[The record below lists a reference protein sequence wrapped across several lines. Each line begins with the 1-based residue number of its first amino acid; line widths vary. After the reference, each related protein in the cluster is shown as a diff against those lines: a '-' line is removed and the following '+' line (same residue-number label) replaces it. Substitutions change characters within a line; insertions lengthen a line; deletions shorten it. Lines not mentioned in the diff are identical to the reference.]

1 MYAISKSFRLANRMC
16 KQLIIFLPAHPIGKK
31 PGEAAL

>member
-1 MYAISKSFRLANRMC
+1 MYAISKSFHIANRMC
-16 KQLIIFLPAHPIGKK
+16 KQLIIFLPAYPMGKK

>member
-1 MYAISKSFRLANRMC
+1 MHTISKSFHIANRMH
-16 KQLIIFLPAHPIGKK
+16 KQLIIFLSTYPMSKK